1 MHVKQNVGESLIGTM
16 LNDPNK
22 TKYRLKA
29 CKDLE
34 SLWLK
39 LELVPKTVEDGQLF
53 MPGSS

>member
-1 MHVKQNVGESLIGTM
+1 MGESLIGTM